1 MNVPPDTAPQQPDDD
16 ARVDADVDADADADA
31 PRTPA
36 APIPPAPLAPAP
48 ALPAPGLP
56 TPVLPTQ
63 SREDTDVGWGDY
75 AERGNDDRLL
85 RDRPPHWDDH

>member
-1 MNVPPDTAPQQPDDD
+1 MNAQPDSAPKQPADD
-16 ARVDADVDADADADA
+16 ARADAGTA
-31 PRTPA
+31 PTTVPSDLTAPTPV
-36 APIPPAPLAPAP
+36 
-48 ALPAPGLP
+48 LP

-75 AERGNDDRLL
+75 AERDNDDRLL